1 MKALLE
7 RLEIL
12 AEAKGKFAAPTK
24 SSKKIHGITV
34 VPAEDGPGGE
44 YAKRAKGEPDSWV
57 LWYQFNH
64 GLKPI
69 GVVTSDSKG
78 FYVNVMKSNDRGDV
92 LGLENRGHSSLYK
105 SLADAV
111 KYVKSRAVGQS

>member
-1 MKALLE
+1 MRELIE

-12 AEAKGKFAAPTK
+12 VEAKGKFATPTK
-24 SSKKIHGITV
+24 SSKQIDGITV

-44 YAKRAKGEPDSWV
+44 YAKRAKGDPDSWV
-57 LWYQFNH
+57 LWYKFDH

-69 GVVTSDSKG
+69 GVVTSDTKG
-78 FYVNVMKSNDRGDV
+78 FYVDVMKSNSRGDV
-92 LGLENRGHSSLYK
+92 MGLENRGHSSLYK

-111 KYVKSRAVGQS
+111 KYIKGKTVG